1 MTHGGSEER
10 QLFVCDC
17 FDIQHQFIIS
27 HDKEIDMFFF
37 QIHLSKL
44 PFLKRV
50 VVAFKYLFGFQS
62 SIGAFEEVVLNT
74 HYVKKL
80 NSVLKEYIELGE

>member
-1 MTHGGSEER
+1 MEEER
-10 QLFVCDC
+10 KLFVCDC
-17 FDIQHQFIIS
+17 FDIQHQFVVS
-27 HDKEIDMFFF
+27 HDKEIDMFSF
-37 QIHLSKL
+37 QIHLTKL
-44 PFLKRV
+44 PLLQRV

-80 NSVLKEYIELGE
+80 NSALKEYIELGG